1 MAAWETLLKPSL
13 DLLRAGLKL
22 AGKQGAR
29 RRYQQLLSAIL
40 RELLKGSPDFD
51 LLEARWGEIE
61 KLGVL
66 PDRTFIRAR
75 RLYTDAVKRRE
86 VKSIPSPRAERT
98 PGPKRTVKRKPK
110 QGKP

>member
-13 DLLRAGLKL
+13 DLLRSGLKL

-29 RRYQQLLSAIL
+29 RRYEQLLSAIV

-51 LLEARWGEIE
+51 LLEARWGELE

-66 PDRTFIRAR
+66 PDRTFVRAR

-86 VKSIPSPRAERT
+86 VRAVPSPRAELK
-98 PGPKRTVKRKPK
+98 PAAKRTRKPS
-110 QGKP
+110 GKRQ